1 VVVED
6 KAFAGELRESLCV
19 AIAGHGRLLDPVA
32 YSQRP
37 WGQRILDHFAHA
49 LMRLAIFVAGQR
61 Y

>member
-1 VVVED
+1 
-6 KAFAGELRESLCV
+6 
-19 AIAGHGRLLDPVA
+19 VA

-37 WGQRILDHFAHA
+37 WGQRILDHIAHA